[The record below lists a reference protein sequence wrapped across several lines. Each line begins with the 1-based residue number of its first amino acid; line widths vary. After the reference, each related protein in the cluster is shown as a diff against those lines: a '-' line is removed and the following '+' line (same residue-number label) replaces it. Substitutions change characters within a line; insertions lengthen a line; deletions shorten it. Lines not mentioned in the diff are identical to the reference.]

1 MNLNEEQISR
11 IDDLYQEWLNG
22 IGGESRRGQWRMMR
36 RIAETFLHE
45 VEGARLAAI
54 EAGTGTGKTLA
65 YLLAGTVCAKVLEK
79 KLIVATSTVMLQE
92 QVLSELANISEH
104 TSLEIKAGVVKGRG
118 RYLCPLKLDQKRAAA
133 QGELGLDVGQDPSRL
148 LASDAALKSGLGTGD
163 QAEGDQEESDLGTGD
178 QESGLGTGDPEEGGE
193 DEGDGMGLLVR
204 LSQAWHSG
212 EWDGDRDRWVGSL
225 PRSLWREVTNSRIG
239 CLRDRCEHFHACP
252 FFIARDASR
261 EFDLLVVNQDL
272 LLADLSLGG
281 GVILPSP
288 EEAVIVIDEAH
299 NLADKARRWASCIAN
314 PGGFQRHGREVG
326 EVLEGALRLL
336 GHDEELRQSAE
347 VFAERLNLLASPEN
361 LLVKALSRLK
371 FDAGI
376 KDSGLCYFSGGE
388 LPEEILVPSDEL
400 SAHLRVMA
408 QEAWKITEALETHLD
423 GLAPD
428 EPRTRHEAL
437 LIELRE
443 QASSMNE
450 QAVVMQDFAP
460 APETP
465 EQRTSVHL
473 EQRVRWSVQ
482 DTQDSGAARFG
493 LRSAPLFPGE
503 RLKEALWSRAYA
515 VLCTS
520 ATLRGLGSFATFKLE
535 TGISE
540 HAHFEHI
547 ESPFPYRDMVT
558 FRVPKGLSNPRQFRE
573 HTNDIAYLLP
583 ELMLEEK
590 TGLILFTS
598 WRQLTEVYK
607 RLPAKSR
614 KQVLSQDAFATAR
627 LVHKHMQAVDR
638 GRRSYLMGVA
648 SFAEGLDLPD
658 EYCRHVIIAKLPFM
672 VPSDPVERALRE
684 WYEARSEDAFRVLS
698 LPYASLK
705 MRQAC
710 GRLVRNE
717 NDYGRIT
724 LLDSRAANTIWGREI
739 IESLPPYRMEFG

>member
-1 MNLNEEQISR
+1 MNLNEELPER
-11 IDDLYQEWLNG
+11 IEGLYRQWLTG
-22 IGGESRRGQWRMMR
+22 VGGEPRRGQWQMMR

-45 VEGARLAAI
+45 VDGERLAVI

-65 YLLAGTVCAKVLEK
+65 YLLAGTVCAQALEK
-79 KLIVATSTVMLQE
+79 KLVVATSTVMLQE
-92 QVLSELANISEH
+92 QVLRELGNIAEH
-104 TSLEIKAGVVKGRG
+104 TSLEITAGVVKGRG

-133 QGELGLDVGQDPSRL
+133 QGDLGLEVQHDPSRL
-148 LASDAALKSGLGTGD
+148 LTSDASLEADLRTS
-163 QAEGDQEESDLGTGD
+163 DQEETA
-178 QESGLGTGDPEEGGE
+178 EAA
-193 DEGDGMGLLVR
+193 GDGSGLLVK
-204 LSQAWHSG
+204 LAEAWNSG
-212 EWDGDRDRWVGSL
+212 EWDGDRDHWVGSL
-225 PRSLWREVTNSRIG
+225 PWSLWREVTNSRIG
-239 CLRDRCEHFHACP
+239 CLRDRCAHFHACP

-288 EEAVIVIDEAH
+288 EDAIIVIDEAH

-314 PGGFQRHGREVG
+314 PGGFERHGREVG
-326 EVLEGALRLL
+326 ESLEGALQLL
-336 GHDEELRQSAE
+336 GHDDELRESAE
-347 VFAERLNLLASPEN
+347 VFAERLNLLASPED
-361 LLVKALSRLK
+361 LLVKALSALR
-371 FDAGI
+371 FDSSN
-376 KDSGLCYFSGGE
+376 KDSGLCYFSGGK
-388 LPEEILVPSDEL
+388 LPDEILALSEEL
-400 SAHLRVMA
+400 SAHLQVMA
-408 QEAWKITEALETHLD
+408 QEVWKITEALEAHLD

-428 EPRTRHEAL
+428 EPRGRHEAL

-443 QASSMNE
+443 QASNLNE
-450 QAVVMQDFAP
+450 QAIVMQDFAP
-460 APETP
+460 APENP
-465 EQRTSVHL
+465 DEGMPVPL

-482 DTQDSGAARFG
+482 DTQDSGVRRYG

-503 RLKEALWSRAYA
+503 RLKETLWSQSYA

-520 ATLRGLGSFATFKLE
+520 ATLRGLGSFATFRLE

-540 HAHFEHI
+540 HASFEHI

-558 FRVPKGLSNPRQFRE
+558 FRVPKGLSNPRQFKE
-573 HTNDIAYLLP
+573 HTNDIAHLLP

-598 WRQLTEVYK
+598 WRQLSEVYK

-614 KQVLSQDAFATAR
+614 KQVLSQDAFAAAR
-627 LVHKHMQAVDR
+627 LVQKHMDAVDR

-672 VPSDPVERALRE
+672 VPTDPVERALRE
-684 WYEARSEDAFRVLS
+684 WYEERSEDAFRVLS

-705 MRQAC
+705 LRQAC

-724 LLDSRAANTIWGREI
+724 LLDSRAANTTWGREVVD
-739 IESLPPYRMEFG
+739 SLPAYRIEQR